1 METES
6 QIVLQVEGLKQQL
19 IDREK
24 NEHFTVYVEKK
35 LDFYSGDFIGL
46 LGPSGCGK
54 TTLLT
59 VLGLLRAPSNFEEM
73 QHFKLYV
80 PSAAGEYEL
89 IDLQAAWQ
97 NRNRKLIEWLR
108 RRHIGFALQSGELI
122 SSLTVRENIGF
133 PLRLNHWPEKKIDQR
148 VSQLLDQF
156 ALSRVK
162 ESVVTADA
170 MTDLSIQSSNG
181 TSGMEMAAAD
191 SQPENQLAGS
201 RINRLS
207 GGEYQRVSLARS
219 ISHFPSVVFV
229 DEPTS
234 ALNREL
240 ANGALT
246 VMHNL
251 QQEVEHPGITFMIT
265 HDEYLAEK
273 FCNVVVRMAPRHGES
288 AGEVVDVVRKSK
300 PVPIGS
306 DSQKVAGQS

>member
-1 METES
+1 MQKQT
-6 QIVLQVEGLKQQL
+6 QIVFRIEGLKQQL
-19 IDREK
+19 VDPER
-24 NEHFTVYVEKK
+24 NEHFTVYVERK
-35 LDFYSGDFIGL
+35 LEFMSGDFIGL

-59 VLGLLRAPSNFEEM
+59 VLGLLRAPSNNDEM
-73 QHFKLYV
+73 EHFDLFV
-80 PSAAGEYEL
+80 PSETGQYES
-89 IDLQAAWQ
+89 IDLQAAWKR
-97 NRNRKLIEWLR
+97 RNRKLIEKLR
-108 RRHIGFALQSGELI
+108 RQHMGFALQSGELI

-133 PLRLNHWPEKKIDQR
+133 PLRLNHWPETKVNQR
-148 VSQLLDQF
+148 VDELLEQF

-162 ESVVTADA
+162 EDDSDA
-170 MTDLSIQSSNG
+170 ATTEIAPGSTGAQDGNQG
-181 TSGMEMAAAD
+181 EET
-191 SQPENQLAGS
+191 PKNQLAGS

-246 VMHNL
+246 AMHDL
-251 QQEVEHPGITFMIT
+251 QQQVAHPGITFMIT
-265 HDEYLAEK
+265 HDEYLADK

-288 AGEVVDVVRKSK
+288 AGEVVEVIRKSHTERVSSAEREA
-300 PVPIGS
+300 PTPS
-306 DSQKVAGQS
+306 

>member
-1 METES
+1 MQKQP
-6 QIVLQVEGLKQQL
+6 QIVFRIEGLKQQL
-19 IDREK
+19 VDPEK
-24 NEHFTVYVEKK
+24 NEHFTVYVERK
-35 LDFYSGDFIGL
+35 LEFMSGDFIGL

-59 VLGLLRAPSNFEEM
+59 VLGLLRAPSNNDEM
-73 QHFKLYV
+73 EHFDLFV
-80 PSAAGEYEL
+80 PSETGQYES
-89 IDLQAAWQ
+89 IDLQAAWKR
-97 NRNRKLIEWLR
+97 RNRKLIEKLR
-108 RRHIGFALQSGELI
+108 RQHMGFALQSGELI

-133 PLRLNHWPEKKIDQR
+133 PLRLNHWSETR
-148 VSQLLDQF
+148 VHKRVDELLEQF

-162 ESVVTADA
+162 KDDSDA
-170 MTDLSIQSSNG
+170 ATTEIAPGSTGAQDGNQG
-181 TSGMEMAAAD
+181 EET
-191 SQPENQLAGS
+191 PKNQLAGS

-246 VMHNL
+246 AMHDL
-251 QQEVEHPGITFMIT
+251 QQQVAHPGITFMIT
-265 HDEYLAEK
+265 HDEYLADK

-288 AGEVVDVVRKSK
+288 AGEVVEVIRKSHTERVSSAEREAAT
-300 PVPIGS
+300 PS
-306 DSQKVAGQS
+306 